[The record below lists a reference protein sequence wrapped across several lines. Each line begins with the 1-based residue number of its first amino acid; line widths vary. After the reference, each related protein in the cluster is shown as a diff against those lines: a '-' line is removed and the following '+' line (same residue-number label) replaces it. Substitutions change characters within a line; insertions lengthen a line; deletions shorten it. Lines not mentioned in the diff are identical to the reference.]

1 MKAMAYFDYA
11 AATPLL
17 PEVVTAMEPYFT
29 QIFYNPGALYLS
41 ARSVKNDIHE
51 ARATVAR
58 ALGAK
63 PNEVIFTAG
72 GTEANNLAISGAM
85 QQYPDA
91 HMVISAI
98 EHESVI
104 QPALQYSHAVAPV
117 DENGRIDYVRLLDLV
132 SEKTL
137 LISVM
142 LANNEI
148 GTIQDIK
155 ALVARVAAVREK
167 RRLEG
172 NNRPLYIHTDACQAI
187 NYLDINTAR
196 LDVDMMTINAGKIY
210 GPKQTGALY
219 IKSGVTLLPVLR
231 GGGQE
236 RDLRSG
242 TQNVANI
249 VGFARAIQLVRQDVT
264 QEVKRLEKLQKHIVD
279 SIVDNRLIHL
289 NGTRLGRRL
298 VNNIHITIDGVDNER
313 LLMEL
318 DERGV
323 LIATGSACSA
333 SSEAPSHVLAA
344 IGLSEAQSRNSV
356 RITLGR
362 HTTIEHCD
370 TLIRSIKEVVA
381 KY

>member
-1 MKAMAYFDYA
+1 MNAAAYFDYA

-17 PEVVTAMEPYFT
+17 PEVVAAMEPYFT
-29 QIFYNPGALYLS
+29 RMFYNPSALYLS
-41 ARSVKNDIHE
+41 ARAVKQDIQE

-63 PNEVIFTAG
+63 PNEIIFTAG
-72 GTEANNLAISGAM
+72 GTEANNLAIVGMM
-85 QQYPDA
+85 QRYVDA
-91 HMVISAI
+91 HMVTSAI
-98 EHESVI
+98 EHESVL
-104 QPALQYSHAVAPV
+104 QPAQQYKHTVIPV
-117 DENGRIDYVRLLDLV
+117 DARGRLDFKALMSAITDTTVLV
-132 SEKTL
+132 SV
-137 LISVM
+137 I

-155 ALVARVAAVREK
+155 DLVARVADIRPK
-167 RRLEG
+167 RLLAG
-172 NNRPLYIHTDACQAI
+172 NDRPLYIHTDACQAI

-196 LDVDMMTINAGKIY
+196 LGVDLMTINAGKVY

-219 IKSGVTLLPVLR
+219 VKNGVILSPFVR

-236 RDLRSG
+236 HNLRSG

-264 QEVKRLEKLQKHIVD
+264 HEVKRLEKLQRHIVD
-279 SIVDNRLIHL
+279 NIVDNKSVHL

-298 VNNIHITIDGVDNER
+298 VNNIHITLDGVDNER

-318 DERGV
+318 DERGMQ
-323 LIATGSACSA
+323 IATGSACSA
-333 SSEAPSHVLAA
+333 SSESPSHVLAA

-362 HTTIEHCD
+362 YTTIEQCD
-370 TLIRSIKEVVA
+370 LLIHSIKEVVA